1 MSLAKWAGRIALA
14 VLLCMAL
21 TGCFPVSDSQSDD
34 GKEPNFIH
42 GKSLCTQ
49 MDFQG
54 AGEAF
59 EKALEV
65 NPRSAPAHF
74 ELAWLC
80 EEKLNDPAAAI
91 YHYNEY
97 LKCSATQEK
106 ADVVKQHI
114 SSCKLEL
121 ARNVS
126 AISGLAPAQQR
137 EFDRVLAENKNLQ
150 AQVVDLQ
157 SQLSQLRTLPPSRN
171 PVAARPS
178 STETPVP
185 QQPVVREATPPSR
198 PAPKPPEDT
207 IRTSNPVTERKPSSP
222 ASNRSY
228 IIKSG
233 DTLAGIARK
242 FRVSLNQLTAAN
254 PQVKPLHLVVGQTL
268 NVPGQ

>member
-1 MSLAKWAGRIALA
+1 
-14 VLLCMAL
+14 MAL

-34 GKEPNFIH
+34 SKEPNFMH
-42 GKSLCTQ
+42 GKSLVTQ

-80 EEKLNDPAAAI
+80 EEKLGDPAAAI
-91 YHYNEY
+91 YHYNQY
-97 LKCSATQEK
+97 LKCSSTQEK

-137 EFDRVLAENKNLQ
+137 EFDRVIAENKNLQ
-150 AQVVDLQ
+150 EQVADLQ
-157 SQLSQLRTLPPSRN
+157 SQISQLRTLPAPAH
-171 PVAARPS
+171 PAPAAANLTAS
-178 STETPVP
+178 AAI
-185 QQPVVREATPPSR
+185 QP
-198 PAPKPPEDT
+198 PAPKIVPQPPVATQSGGE
-207 IRTSNPVTERKPSSP
+207 PVFAASHLMDHNPSSS
-222 ASNRSY
+222 AGGRTY
-228 IIKSG
+228 IIKAG

-242 FRVSLNQLTAAN
+242 YRVSLNQLTSAN
-254 PQVKPLHLVVGQTL
+254 PQARPTHLVVGQTL
-268 NVPGQ
+268 IVPGQ